1 MDFYTT
7 GVIIGV
13 VLCIIGVAQR
23 DRRWNILEFIPG
35 ELICLLGIIILMTCL
50 IFRINTS
57 VPDDCTPVNVEVK
70 S

>member
-1 MDFYTT
+1 MDFYTL

-23 DRRWNILEFIPG
+23 HRRWNILEFIPG
-35 ELICLLGIIILMTCL
+35 ELISLLGMIILIACL
-50 IFRINTS
+50 GFQISIS
-57 VPDDCTPVNVEVK
+57 EPDDCTPVTVEEK